1 MRTDFYRLWDAS
13 VMGLGM
19 VTTVVVIGNGTS
31 IVALGVGPTSEWTT
45 GSIYILGLITELTTG
60 STSGAIVVRVDIGIV
75 NVDADFVTTTAGV
88 LGSIKG
94 TTKMDTY
101 YFLGS
106 TKVTW
111 PLPFS
116 DLLVG
121 GGTTTGGWGWGMAEV
136 HWSLELPKCLQV
148 KIISFLYPQQ
158 VDNSR

>member
-1 MRTDFYRLWDAS
+1 M
-13 VMGLGM
+13 
-19 VTTVVVIGNGTS
+19 
-31 IVALGVGPTSEWTT
+31 
-45 GSIYILGLITELTTG
+45 
-60 STSGAIVVRVDIGIV
+60 VRVDIGIV

-121 GGTTTGGWGWGMAEV
+121 GGTTTGG
-136 HWSLELPKCLQV
+136 
-148 KIISFLYPQQ
+148 
-158 VDNSR
+158 